1 MAAPGRSNQYFIPG
15 EGIIREVIQAD
26 ICRYLGNDALV
37 RPGAYQ
43 GREGFF
49 ITAYRNL
56 TSEMISDLKIDS
68 QRWAVERQEG
78 EARGYRGTQSR
89 SLDLIGNSNLSPV
102 AYPSSTTHQSRQ
114 HWGPTATTGPPPGQA
129 GAVYAPSS
137 APQSNPYDQ
146 GGYTY
151 GQPAGGYP
159 PQGTQYGY
167 PVDQYGAQT
176 QPRAGP
182 YGYPAPDGQDRGVPG
197 RDQDPGYGYS
207 PGGQQVQAPRSGV
220 PQQQQQQQ
228 QGSRA
233 QQQVPASSRSTQ
245 PQPPVARPNQQ
256 YQPRYVDTPENYWL
270 EDSFARQGS
279 LPRPW
284 WLQLAG

>member
-1 MAAPGRSNQYFIPG
+1 MSSSGRTNQYFIPG

-56 TSEMISDLKIDS
+56 TSEMISDLKADS
-68 QRWAVERQEG
+68 SRWAVERQEG
-78 EARGYRGTQSR
+78 EARGYRVT
-89 SLDLIGNSNLSPV
+89 
-102 AYPSSTTHQSRQ
+102 YPSSTTHHSRQ
-114 HWGPTATTGPPPGQA
+114 HYGPTATGGPPPGQP
-129 GAVYAPSS
+129 GAVYAPQSG
-137 APQSNPYDQ
+137 PQSSPYEQ

-167 PVDQYGAQT
+167 PADQYGAQT
-176 QPRAGP
+176 QPRASP
-182 YGYPAPDGQDRGVPG
+182 YGYPPTDGPDRGVPS

-207 PGGQQVQAPRSGV
+207 PGGQQVQVPRSGI
-220 PQQQQQQQ
+220 PQQQQS
-228 QGSRA
+228 SRSA
-233 QQQVPASSRSTQ
+233 QQQVPVSRSAQ
-245 PQPPVARPNQQ
+245 PQPPVARSNQQ
-256 YQPRYVDTPENYWL
+256 YQPRDPY
-270 EDSFARQGS
+270 QG
-279 LPRPW
+279 R
-284 WLQLAG
+284 GGYN